1 MSKSVTL
8 SFELS
13 VEEVSNL
20 DSQGILEEILNK
32 AEDQGREQF
41 KSLYGHYPVNEK
53 YQFRLS
59 YEVDS
64 VLFRVTI
71 FDPYILTATRF
82 LADEVMI
89 MMDEQDFEALIAA
102 DLNRLNK
109 DFEDQYWNCKADP
122 DTADVQITQHPDLH
136 GVALEFSIAEKVFGE

>member
-13 VEEVSNL
+13 VEEVSNF

-32 AEDQGREQF
+32 AEDQGREKF

-53 YQFRLS
+53 SQFRLS
-59 YEVDS
+59 YEVVS
-64 VLFRVTI
+64 VLFHVTI

-82 LADEVMI
+82 LPNDVMI
-89 MMDEQDFEALIAA
+89 MMDEQDFEALIASE
-102 DLNRLNK
+102 LNRLNK

-122 DTADVQITQHPDLH
+122 DTVDVQITQHPDLH
-136 GVALEFSIAEKVFGE
+136 GVALEFSIAEKVFDE